1 MATAMKK
8 RRTVITLVSIVAYA
22 VASWICSQFM
32 VCGYESSDRQW
43 HAFDAPFKGVTY
55 DGIVRSFDSYMVDK
69 QMLSIVLCRT
79 TAKRWAH
86 PFAWPD
92 YVFGRRWR
100 LYFIEPTPRQI
111 LHERNIR
118 ELDAAKMNVS
128 STRLVWYAN
137 LMALLAPR
145 SLNIG

>member
-1 MATAMKK
+1 
-8 RRTVITLVSIVAYA
+8 
-22 VASWICSQFM
+22 
-32 VCGYESSDRQW
+32 
-43 HAFDAPFKGVTY
+43 
-55 DGIVRSFDSYMVDK
+55 MVDK

-118 ELDAAKMNVS
+118 ELDAAKKKVS

-137 LMALLAPR
+137 LMAFLAPR